1 VAVHWKRF
9 SGISPDYEI
18 HRSLEGKVEADLAS
32 IWLAA
37 KDRDAVTQA
46 AREIDAELREDA
58 SSKGE
63 SRFGNKRILV
73 ISPLAVDFSV
83 VEEDRMV
90 RILTAWR
97 FRSGRSST

>member
-1 VAVHWKRF
+1 MRYTVVWKR
-9 SGISPDYEI
+9 S
-18 HRSLEGKVEADLAS
+18 VEADLAS

-46 AREIDAELREDA
+46 AREIDAALREDA

-73 ISPLAVDFSV
+73 MPPLGVDFSV
-83 VEEDRMV
+83 VEDDRIV
-90 RILTAWR
+90 RVLTVWR
-97 FRSGRSST
+97 IRTGRSPT